1 MSDPA
6 TFEKITALEGRLAV
20 ALERISQAVTEGS
33 AQASDQAELAQI
45 KAELGAETKTRKE
58 IAEQLK
64 AIEAARQADREEAA
78 RQSKAADDKAETL
91 AAELEALKS
100 AKAAAPSQADTAESA
115 TSDDVS
121 SEGELLIL
129 RRRAARLREERNEA
143 RRERDEARDELDEIA
158 TRATGDAIEE
168 TARVA
173 GLLEQMQALKAANA
187 SLTDVLEEMRS
198 AAGAPDEELATAGLE
213 AELAALKAERAAE
226 VEELNE
232 ILVELRPI
240 PRGGAA

>member
-33 AQASDQAELAQI
+33 ASASDPAELAQI
-45 KAELGAETKTRKE
+45 KAELEAETKTRKE

-78 RQSKAADDKAETL
+78 RQSKAANDKAEKL
-91 AAELEALKS
+91 ASELEALKS
-100 AKAAAPSQADTAESA
+100 AKAAAPSQDDTAESA
-115 TSDDVS
+115 TSADVS

>member
-20 ALERISQAVTEGS
+20 ALERISRAVTES
-33 AQASDQAELAQI
+33 AAPASDPAELAQL
-45 KAELGAETKTRKE
+45 KAELEAETKTRKE

-64 AIEAARQADREEAA
+64 AMEAARQADREEAA
-78 RQSKAADDKAETL
+78 RQTKAAEEKAEKL
-91 AAELEALKS
+91 AAELAT
-100 AKAAAPSQADTAESA
+100 AKAAAAQAPANTEGAEA
-115 TSDDVS
+115 GS
-121 SEGELLIL
+121 SEDASLEGELLIL

-168 TARVA
+168 TARFA
-173 GLLEQMQALKAANA
+173 GFLEQMQALKAANA
-187 SLTDVLEEMRS
+187 SLSDVLEEMRS